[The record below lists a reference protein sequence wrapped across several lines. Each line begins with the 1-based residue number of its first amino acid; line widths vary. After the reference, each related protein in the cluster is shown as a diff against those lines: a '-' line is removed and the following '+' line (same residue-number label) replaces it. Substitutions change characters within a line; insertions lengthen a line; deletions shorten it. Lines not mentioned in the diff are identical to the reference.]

1 MGTVQLDDI
10 SAEVNDFCWQFAK
23 SSWPFVTGE
32 GVASVSVRQAS
43 VFLEYSLTYTEG
55 RVMIMI
61 EAQSIDM
68 KEFEVHVAEATWLAV
83 QHDPVSAQQSASK
96 VVRIQIIGACCDQ

>member
-1 MGTVQLDDI
+1 M
-10 SAEVNDFCWQFAK
+10 
-23 SSWPFVTGE
+23 TGE

-68 KEFEVHVAEATWLAV
+68 KEFEVHVSHKPILN
-83 QHDPVSAQQSASK
+83 S
-96 VVRIQIIGACCDQ
+96 